1 MSAYELNALTL
12 KLDDAGNTAA
22 HVAVL
27 KGREDMFKVRSFSV
41 HGDEVCTILCL
52 HTHNYSECICTCD

>member
-22 HVAVL
+22 HMAAL
-27 KGREDMFKVRSFSV
+27 KGREDMFKVRPLCRWICLSARWQC
-41 HGDEVCTILCL
+41 VCIFIMLT
-52 HTHNYSECICTCD
+52 